1 MLVVFMCRPST
12 MCCSASSLHSLHH
25 YYIADTVAHYLIHTT
40 STYTTSCSCVYCSS
54 VSTASTVMYSLA
66 VALTTSYTNSMYC
79 VSVSIAATTHY
90 STNTQRC
97 TAAPTAPCTACI
109 TLHSLQLLHLPTHTI
124 HVVVVSVSVCGIYS
138 SQVLTASH

>member
-1 MLVVFMCRPST
+1 MCVLVVFMCRPST

-97 TAAPTAPCTACI
+97 TVHCIVLVLLYNTQRCT
-109 TLHSLQLLHLPTHTI
+109 THTT
-124 HVVVVSVSVCGIYS
+124 HYYMLGRYYVLVVFVV
-138 SQVLTASH
+138 